1 MASLQGSALPPAC
14 ASRAANHILPA
25 EVRSTSS
32 ASLTSTCSSSSLYT
46 PARHSA
52 TLPARYPPQ
61 VICAPRASTALACTS
76 RSVGAGRAGPAPPST
91 AGRGGP
97 GRAGGRAGGARGAR
111 APGAAGAA
119 ARPGAAAARPA
130 QRARPAAG
138 LAHASRA
145 FSRAQSAGVPRLRW
159 LRRHTVKRSECV
171 APCALAP
178 AWPACYARLAH
189 RLFFSCEWVPAR
201 PIAAPGTLSERG
213 ITPRAIHLRPERVSF
228 PVGPQAARLTA
239 LLELRTLRAAGAQR
253 RLRAAVRAETAR
265 AAAAAPD
272 ALADWRAWR
281 RAAPG
286 APDLAPPWPP
296 PPPPRAGQLAP
307 AELAALQT
315 EMSRCGQG
323 AGSALSRAGDERARG
338 PGAPRLSVLACPRL
352 TGGVR
357 PPPAGRAR
365 WRRGRGRWRRRARR
379 RSGAP
384 RPRRRLPRKPRGGAR
399 PWRSWRGAAA
409 TPSLCAFA
417 CTPLMG
423 AQCHCSFRFGGMAA
437 PWGHITLVR
446 AQMGMLYERC
456 P

>member
-1 MASLQGSALPPAC
+1 MRTKRCRRGCATWSSCCPAC
-14 ASRAANHILPA
+14 P
-25 EVRSTSS
+25 T
-32 ASLTSTCSSSSLYT
+32 
-46 PARHSA
+46 
-52 TLPARYPPQ
+52 
-61 VICAPRASTALACTS
+61 CAPLLPVPKGPP
-76 RSVGAGRAGPAPPST
+76 RS
-91 AGRGGP
+91 
-97 GRAGGRAGGARGAR
+97 AGGRSSAEL
-111 APGAAGAA
+111 APPTQ
-119 ARPGAAAARPA
+119 RP
-130 QRARPAAG
+130 
-138 LAHASRA
+138 
-145 FSRAQSAGVPRLRW
+145 
-159 LRRHTVKRSECV
+159 TVVRSERV
-171 APCALAP
+171 APCVLVPVWLAS
-178 AWPACYARLAH
+178 YARLAQ
-189 RLFFSCEWVPAR
+189 RLHFSCEWVPAHPHVNGVSR
-201 PIAAPGTLSERG
+201 
-213 ITPRAIHLRPERVSF
+213 RASYPPMTRTGSLPLGS
-228 PVGPQAARLTA
+228 QAARFAA

-253 RLRAAVRAETAR
+253 RLRAAVRAEAAR
-265 AAAAAPD
+265 AAAAAPA
-272 ALADWRAWR
+272 ALADWGAWR

-286 APDLAPPWPP
+286 APDLAPPRPP

-323 AGSALSRAGDERARG
+323 AGSALSQASDERARG

-409 TPSLCAFA
+409 TPSWCAFA